1 MVTPGVTKPKSET
14 TDKLGAKSKGTSPA
28 QQDSLE
34 EEVGR
39 VTRLLQSS
47 SRGCS
52 VGMKI
57 GQDKSAVTACIG
69 ELSADLERLNSK
81 LDIGN
86 FETASRPMSK
96 SSVTINFLSDFFLG

>member
-1 MVTPGVTKPKSET
+1 
-14 TDKLGAKSKGTSPA
+14 
-28 QQDSLE
+28 
-34 EEVGR
+34 
-39 VTRLLQSS
+39 
-47 SRGCS
+47 
-52 VGMKI
+52 MKI